1 MIKNKNQFKI
11 ALKNNNIKSIKR
23 IYNFDNNNKIN
34 ESASGVVTYLQSNA
48 YKVKWDCLD
57 HETWT
62 YFDDICIENNNIIYY
77 QYVPDYKN
85 IDEIKEKL
93 STHKYNELYQ
103 VADDDKINKDFKKGL
118 RNWKYI
124 YKYIVMVNK
133 IEEVKES
140 EL

>member
-11 ALKNNNIKSIKR
+11 ALKNSNIKSIKR

-34 ESASGVVTYLQSNA
+34 EGASGVVTYLQSNA

-62 YFDDICIENNNIIYY
+62 YFDDVCIENNNIIYY

>member
-1 MIKNKNQFKI
+1 MIKNKNQFKM
-11 ALKNNNIKSIKR
+11 ALKNGNVKSIKR
-23 IYNFDNNNKIN
+23 IYNFDSSNKIN
-34 ESASGVVTYLQSNA
+34 EGASGVITYLQSNA
-48 YKVKWDCLD
+48 YKVKWECLD
-57 HETWT
+57 RETWT
-62 YFDDICIENNNIIYY
+62 YFDDIYVEDNNIIYY
-77 QYVPDYKN
+77 QYIPDYKDVN
-85 IDEIKEKL
+85 MIKEKL

-103 VADDDKINKDFKKGL
+103 VADDDKINNDFKKGL

>member
-1 MIKNKNQFKI
+1 MIKNKNQFKM
-11 ALKNNNIKSIKR
+11 ALKNSNVKSIKR
-23 IYNFDNNNKIN
+23 IYNFDSSNKIN
-34 ESASGVVTYLQSNA
+34 EDASGVITYLQSNA

-57 HETWT
+57 RETWT
-62 YFDDICIENNNIIYY
+62 YFDDICVENNNIIYY

-93 STHKYNELYQ
+93 SHYKYNELYQ

-124 YKYIVMVNK
+124 YKYIIMVNK

>member
-11 ALKNNNIKSIKR
+11 ALKNSNIKSIKR

-57 HETWT
+57 RETWT
-62 YFDDICIENNNIIYY
+62 YFDDICVENNNIIYY

-124 YKYIVMVNK
+124 YKYIIMVNK

-140 EL
+140 E

>member
-11 ALKNNNIKSIKR
+11 ALKNGNIKSIKR
-23 IYNFDNNNKIN
+23 IYNVDSNNKIN
-34 ESASGVVTYLQSNA
+34 EGASGVITYLQSNA

-57 HETWT
+57 RETWT
-62 YFDDICIENNNIIYY
+62 YFDDICVENNNIIYY

-103 VADDDKINKDFKKGL
+103 VADDDKINNDFKKGL

-124 YKYIVMVNK
+124 YKYIIMVNK

>member
-11 ALKNNNIKSIKR
+11 ALKNSNVKSIKR

-34 ESASGVVTYLQSNA
+34 EGASGVVTYLQSNA

-133 IEEVKES
+133 IEEIKES